1 MPSHKV
7 PVKRWDYYT
16 VAPIIIFQIQ
26 SYARFTAIESNVFT
40 YIVLGS
46 INVYG
51 KGLSSDARQW
61 FYISPTEFA
70 NDRGH
75 SRQGVSDALNKLV
88 KNGFLNVRDV
98 QVKTA
103 GGYQKSREYMLVSNE
118 KLLEIFELLSTSAN
132 PQGCKSDLHPLN
144 QEKNKGCKSHLTR
157 VQARLDKGA
166 GQACHLVRPGLHPWG
181 VNQSK
186 SLGNLVG
193 KDSLNTIKDFL
204 KTILE
209 FQNSFYELHSL
220 SLKSK
225 ASVSKLEMKIA
236 SLIRLYGLFSTYTA
250 MLVCLFN
257 KDAQMGNVDLVET
270 FLKTNSE
277 KFKDHEQNL
286 ILQCDNL
293 FHSIFQLYQDLSNS
307 DIELESFMETFR
319 QKASLL
325 LITSELELRSRG
337 IFFYSDFHKDII
349 DTFLETKFSVNL
361 FTKEWISKKLNLYF
375 KAKLL
380 GHKGLNYVQS

>member
-1 MPSHKV
+1 MPSQKV
-7 PVKRWDYYT
+7 PLKHWDNYT

-26 SYARFTAIESNVFT
+26 SYARLTAIESNIFT
-40 YIVLGS
+40 HVVLGS

-51 KGLSSDARQW
+51 KGHSSDVRKW
-61 FYISPTEFA
+61 FYVSPTNFA
-70 NDRGH
+70 NERGH

-118 KLLEIFELLSTSAN
+118 KLAEIFEYLSTSAN
-132 PQGCKSDLHPLN
+132 PLGCKPDLHPLN
-144 QEKNKGCKSHLTR
+144 QENDKGCRPDLTR
-157 VQARLDKGA
+157 VQAPLDEGA
-166 GQACHLVRPGLHPWG
+166 GLTWHLVRPGLHPWG
-181 VNQSK
+181 VKQAK

-193 KDSLNTIKDFL
+193 KDSLNTIKYFL
-204 KTILE
+204 KTILQ

-220 SLKSK
+220 NLKSK
-225 ASVSKLEMKIA
+225 ASVYKIEMKIA
-236 SLIRLYGLFSTYTA
+236 SLIRQYGLFSTYTA

-293 FHSIFQLYQDLSNS
+293 FQELYSAWKIQSELN
-307 DIELESFMETFR
+307 IELENFLEVFR
-319 QKASLL
+319 QKASFL
-325 LITSELELRSRG
+325 LIDKELELRSSG
-337 IFFYSDFHKDII
+337 IFLYPELHAEII
-349 DTFLETKFSVNL
+349 DIFLESNWKMHR
-361 FTKEWISKKLNLYF
+361 FTKELTLKLNFYF
-375 KAKLL
+375 KIKLL
-380 GHKGLNYVQS
+380 GHKGLNFVQS